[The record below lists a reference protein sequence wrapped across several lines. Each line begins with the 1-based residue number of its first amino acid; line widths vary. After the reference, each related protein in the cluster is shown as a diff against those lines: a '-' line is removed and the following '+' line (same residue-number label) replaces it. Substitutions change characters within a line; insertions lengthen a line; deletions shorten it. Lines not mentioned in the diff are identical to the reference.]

1 MAKEPS
7 VVPTPEGAVVKIVNS
22 TMLDDAMS
30 YTANR
35 IRNKT
40 GSTDQIVW
48 DSAKGFGDAV
58 DAISSGGGNPF
69 EAFES
74 LESFKLST
82 NSTITEFVAN
92 IPNVTSLNRSFADAI
107 RTPLSR
113 IELTVSDKLTDVS
126 FMLNNSGSR
135 LTEIVF
141 KGDFSKVKNVATA
154 FACSGT
160 GISDALKKIVG
171 LDFTSVTNASNVFA
185 AQRGLT
191 DIEIKANTVN
201 VSLDLSYQPHL
212 NIASCVNVLN
222 ALKDRTGQDALT
234 LKLNAG
240 LKTADTGMIYANY
253 VKLDADTNL
262 YVSCE
267 STDAGAV
274 TIAAAIIAKNWTI
287 A

>member
-1 MAKEPS
+1 MAFDKVIDS
-7 VVPTPEGAVVKIVNS
+7 AQ
-22 TMLDDAMS
+22 LDAAMS
-30 YTANR
+30 YTADR
-35 IRNKT
+35 IRAKT
-40 GSTDQIVW
+40 GGTDQMAW
-48 DSAKGFGDAV
+48 DSTKGFGDAV

-69 EAFES
+69 EVFES
-74 LESFKLST
+74 LQSFGLS
-82 NSTITEFVAN
+82 NSSTITEFIAN
-92 IPNVTSLNRSFADAI
+92 IPNVTTLRNSFAVSFAN
-107 RTPLSR
+107 PLKR
-113 IELTVSDKLTDVS
+113 IELTVSNKLTDVS
-126 FMLNNSGSR
+126 FMLSNMASYGLN
-135 LTEIVF
+135 EIVF
-141 KGDFSKVKNVATA
+141 KGDFSKVKNVSTA
-154 FACSGT
+154 FSCSGT
-160 GISDALKKIVG
+160 GINDTLKKIVG

-234 LKLNAG
+234 LKLNAA

-274 TIAAAIIAKNWTI
+274 TIAAAITAKNWTI

>member
-1 MAKEPS
+1 MAFDK
-7 VVPTPEGAVVKIVNS
+7 VIDS
-22 TMLDDAMS
+22 TQLDAAMS
-30 YTANR
+30 YTANC

-40 GSTDQIVW
+40 GDTNQIAW

-74 LESFKLST
+74 LNSFELSP

-92 IPNVTSLNRSFADAI
+92 LPNVTHLRYSFSLA
-107 RTPLSR
+107 RTNPLTR
-113 IELTVSDKLTDVS
+113 IELTVSNKLTDVS
-126 FMLNNSGSR
+126 RMLGNMASYHLN
-135 LTEIVF
+135 EIVF
-141 KGDFSKVKNVATA
+141 KGDFSKVKNVSTA

-171 LDFTSVTNASNVFA
+171 LDFTSVTNASNVFG

-201 VSLDLSYQPHL
+201 VSLNLSDQPHL

-234 LKLNAG
+234 LTLNAA
-240 LKTADTGMIYANY
+240 LKTADTGRIYANY

-262 YVSCE
+262 YVLCE

-274 TIAAAIIAKNWTI
+274 TIAAAITAKNWTI

>member
-1 MAKEPS
+1 MAYDK
-7 VVPTPEGAVVKIVNS
+7 VVDSAA
-22 TMLDDAMS
+22 LDAAMT

-40 GSTDQIVW
+40 GGTDQIAW

-69 EAFES
+69 ES
-74 LESFKLST
+74 LETFRLS
-82 NSTITEFVAN
+82 NNLTITEFVAN
-92 IPNVTSLNRSFADAI
+92 IPNVTSLSRSFIYAN
-107 RTPLSR
+107 TPLTR
-113 IELTVSDKLTDVS
+113 IELTVSDKLTDISLMFGNAVARS
-126 FMLNNSGSR
+126 

-141 KGDFSKVKNVATA
+141 KGNFSKVKSVASA
-154 FACSGT
+154 FSCAGT
-160 GISDALKKIVG
+160 GVNRALKKIVG
-171 LDFTSVTNASNVFA
+171 LDFTAVTNASNVFTS
-185 AQRGLT
+185 QYGLT

-201 VSLDLSYQPHL
+201 VSLDLSSQQNL
-212 NIASCVNVLN
+212 NIASCVNILN

-234 LKLNAG
+234 LTLNAA
-240 LKTADTGMIYANY
+240 LKKADTGMIYANY
-253 VKLDADTNL
+253 VKLDANTNL

-274 TIAAAIIAKNWTI
+274 TIAAAITAKNWTI

>member
-1 MAKEPS
+1 MAYDK
-7 VVPTPEGAVVKIVNS
+7 VVDSAA
-22 TMLDDAMS
+22 LDAAMT

-35 IRNKT
+35 IRVKT
-40 GSTDQIVW
+40 GGADQIAW

-74 LESFKLST
+74 LQSFELSN

-92 IPNVTSLNRSFADAI
+92 IPNVTKLRYSFAV
-107 RTPLSR
+107 TWTNPLTR

-126 FMLNNSGSR
+126 FMLGNAGKHG

-141 KGDFSKVKNVATA
+141 KGNFSKVKNVASA
-154 FACSGT
+154 FSCGGT
-160 GISDALKKIVG
+160 GINDALKKIAG
-171 LDFTSVTNASNVFA
+171 LDFTSVTNASNFLSS
-185 AQRGLT
+185 QRGLT
-191 DIEIKANTVN
+191 DIEIKADTVN
-201 VSLDLSYQPHL
+201 VSLDLFYQSRL

-234 LKLNAG
+234 LTLNAA

-253 VKLDADTNL
+253 VKLDANTNL

-267 STDAGAV
+267 STDAGAM
-274 TIAAAIIAKNWTI
+274 TMADAITSKNWTI

>member
-1 MAKEPS
+1 MAYDK
-7 VVPTPEGAVVKIVNS
+7 VVDSAA
-22 TMLDDAMS
+22 LDAAMT

-40 GSTDQIVW
+40 GGTNQIAW

-74 LESFKLST
+74 LASFKLST

-92 IPNVTSLNRSFADAI
+92 IPNVTSLSRSFAV
-107 RTPLSR
+107 TMTNPLTR
-113 IELTVSDKLTDVS
+113 IELTVSDKLTDIS
-126 FMLNNSGSR
+126 FMFGNAALKS
-135 LTEIVF
+135 LTEVVF
-141 KGDFSKVKNVATA
+141 KGDFSKVKSVANA
-154 FACSGT
+154 FSCGGSGINY
-160 GISDALKKIVG
+160 GLKKIVG
-171 LDFTSVTNASNVFA
+171 LDFTSVTNASNAFA
-185 AQRGLT
+185 SQSGLT
-191 DIEIKANTVN
+191 DIEIKADTVN
-201 VSLDLSYQPHL
+201 VSLNLNYQSAL

-234 LKLNAG
+234 LTRNAA
-240 LKTADTGMIYANY
+240 LKTADTGMVYANY

-274 TIAAAIIAKNWTI
+274 TIAAAITAKNWTI

>member
-1 MAKEPS
+1 MAFDK
-7 VVPTPEGAVVKIVNS
+7 VVDSAA
-22 TMLDDAMS
+22 LDAAMT

-35 IRNKT
+35 IRVKT
-40 GSTDQIVW
+40 GGADQIAW

-74 LESFKLST
+74 LESFRLST

-92 IPNVTSLNRSFADAI
+92 IPNVTSLWRSFTVTRAN
-107 RTPLSR
+107 PLTR
-113 IELTVSDKLTDVS
+113 IELTVSNKLTDVN
-126 FMLNNSGSR
+126 FMLGNVAAHG

-141 KGDFSKVKNVATA
+141 KGDFSKVKNVANA
-154 FACSGT
+154 FSCSGT
-160 GISDALKKIVG
+160 GINGVLKKIAG
-171 LDFTSVTNASNVFA
+171 LDFTSVTSASNVFA
-185 AQRGLT
+185 SQSGLT

-201 VSLDLSYQPHL
+201 VSLDLSNQAAL

-234 LKLNAG
+234 LKLNAA

-253 VKLDADTNL
+253 VKLDANTNL

-274 TIAAAIIAKNWTI
+274 TIASAITAKNWTI

>member
-1 MAKEPS
+1 MAFDK
-7 VVPTPEGAVVKIVNS
+7 VVDSAA
-22 TMLDDAMS
+22 LDAALT
-30 YTANR
+30 YTATR

-40 GSTDQIVW
+40 GGTDQIAW

-74 LESFKLST
+74 LQSFELSN

-92 IPNVTSLNRSFADAI
+92 LPNATNLRYSFAVT
-107 RTPLSR
+107 RTNPLTR

-126 FMLNNSGSR
+126 FMLGNSAAHG

-141 KGDFSKVKNVATA
+141 KGDFSKVKSVANA
-154 FACSGT
+154 FSCGGT
-160 GISDALKKIVG
+160 GINGVLKKIAG
-171 LDFTSVTNASNVFA
+171 LDFTSVTSASNVFA
-185 AQRGLT
+185 SQSGLT

-201 VSLDLSYQPHL
+201 VSLDLSNQYAL

-253 VKLDADTNL
+253 VKLDANTNL

-274 TIAAAIIAKNWTI
+274 TIASAITAKNWTI

>member
-1 MAKEPS
+1 MAFDK
-7 VVPTPEGAVVKIVNS
+7 VVDSAA
-22 TMLDDAMS
+22 LDAAMT

-40 GSTDQIVW
+40 GDTNQIIW

-69 EAFES
+69 EVFES
-74 LESFKLST
+74 LQSFGLSP

-92 IPNVTSLNRSFADAI
+92 LPNVTHLRYSFAVT
-107 RTPLSR
+107 RTNPLKR
-113 IELTVSDKLTDVS
+113 IELTVSNKLTDVS
-126 FMLNNSGSR
+126 FMLGNAAAYG

-141 KGDFSKVKNVATA
+141 KGDFSKVKNVSTA
-154 FACSGT
+154 FSCSGS
-160 GISDALKKIVG
+160 GINEALKKIVG

-201 VSLDLSYQPHL
+201 VSLNLNGQPYL
-212 NIASCVNVLN
+212 NIASCVNILN

-234 LKLNAG
+234 LKLNAA

-274 TIAAAIIAKNWTI
+274 TIAAAITAKNWTI

>member
-1 MAKEPS
+1 MAYDK
-7 VVPTPEGAVVKIVNS
+7 VVDSAA
-22 TMLDDAMS
+22 LDAAMTH
-30 YTANR
+30 TANR

-40 GSTDQIVW
+40 GGTDQIAW

-74 LESFKLST
+74 LQSFELSN

-92 IPNVTSLNRSFADAI
+92 IPNVTKLRNSFAVM
-107 RTPLSR
+107 RTNPLTR

-126 FMLNNSGSR
+126 FMLGNAATYG

-141 KGDFSKVKNVATA
+141 KGDFSKVKSVASA
-154 FACSGT
+154 FSCSGS
-160 GISDALKKIVG
+160 GINEALKKIVG
-171 LDFTSVTNASNVFA
+171 LDFTSVTSASNVFTS
-185 AQRGLT
+185 QRGLT
-191 DIEIKANTVN
+191 DIEIKADTVN
-201 VSLDLSYQPHL
+201 VSLSLYYQPHL
-212 NIASCVNVLN
+212 NMASCVNVLN

-234 LKLNAG
+234 LTLNAA

-262 YVSCE
+262 YVLCE

-274 TIAAAIIAKNWTI
+274 TIAAAITAKNWTI

>member
-1 MAKEPS
+1 MAYDK
-7 VVPTPEGAVVKIVNS
+7 VVDSAALGA
-22 TMLDDAMS
+22 AMT

-40 GSTDQIVW
+40 GDTNQIIW

-69 EAFES
+69 EVFES
-74 LESFKLST
+74 LQSFGLS
-82 NSTITEFVAN
+82 NKSTITEFVAN
-92 IPNVTSLNRSFADAI
+92 IPNVTTLRNSFAVT
-107 RTPLSR
+107 RTNPLKR
-113 IELTVSDKLTDVS
+113 IELTVSNKLTDVS
-126 FMLNNSGSR
+126 FMLSNMASYHLN
-135 LTEIVF
+135 EIVF
-141 KGDFSKVKNVATA
+141 KGDFSKVKSVATA
-154 FACSGT
+154 FACGGT
-160 GISDALKKIVG
+160 GINDALKKITG
-171 LDFTSVTNASNVFA
+171 LDFTSVTNASNAFGS
-185 AQRGLT
+185 QRGLT

-201 VSLDLSYQPHL
+201 VSLNLSDQSAL

-234 LKLNAG
+234 LTLNAG

-253 VKLDADTNL
+253 VKLDANTNL

-267 STDAGAV
+267 STDAGAA
-274 TIAAAIIAKNWTI
+274 TIAAAITAKNWTI

>member
-1 MAKEPS
+1 MAYDK
-7 VVPTPEGAVVKIVNS
+7 VVDSAA
-22 TMLDDAMS
+22 LDAAMT

-40 GSTDQIVW
+40 GNTNQIIW

-69 EAFES
+69 EVFES
-74 LESFKLST
+74 LQSFGLS
-82 NSTITEFVAN
+82 NKSTITEFVAN
-92 IPNVTSLNRSFADAI
+92 LPNVTHLRYSFAVT
-107 RTPLSR
+107 RTNPLTR

-126 FMLNNSGSR
+126 FMLGNAAAQS

-141 KGDFSKVKNVATA
+141 KGDFSKVKSVASA
-154 FACSGT
+154 FACGGT
-160 GISDALKKIVG
+160 GINEALKKIVG

-185 AQRGLT
+185 SQRGLT
-191 DIEIKANTVN
+191 DIEIKADTVN
-201 VSLDLSYQPHL
+201 VSLNLNGQPHL

-234 LKLNAG
+234 LKLSAA

-274 TIAAAIIAKNWTI
+274 TIAAAITAKNWTI

>member
-1 MAKEPS
+1 MAYDK
-7 VVPTPEGAVVKIVNS
+7 VVDSAA
-22 TMLDDAMS
+22 LDAAMT
-30 YTANR
+30 YTANC

-40 GSTDQIVW
+40 GGTDQITW

-58 DAISSGGGNPF
+58 DTISSGGGNPF
-69 EAFES
+69 EAFEY
-74 LESFKLST
+74 LETFRLSNNIT
-82 NSTITEFVAN
+82 FTEFVAN
-92 IPNVTSLNRSFADAI
+92 IPNVTSLSRSFIYAN
-107 RTPLSR
+107 TPLTK
-113 IELTVSDKLTDVS
+113 IELTVSNKLTDIS
-126 FMLNNSGSR
+126 LMFGNAAARS

-141 KGDFSKVKNVATA
+141 KGNFSKVKSVASA
-154 FACSGT
+154 FSCSGT
-160 GISDALKKIVG
+160 GINDTLKKIVG

-185 AQRGLT
+185 SQRGLT

-201 VSLDLSYQPHL
+201 VSLNLNYQPHL

-234 LKLNAG
+234 LTLNAG

-274 TIAAAIIAKNWTI
+274 TIAAAITAKNWTI

>member
-7 VVPTPEGAVVKIVNS
+7 VSPTPERAVVKIVNS
-22 TMLDDAMS
+22 TMLDDAMT

-40 GSTDQIVW
+40 GDTNQIIW

-69 EAFES
+69 ES
-74 LESFKLST
+74 LETFRLS
-82 NSTITEFVAN
+82 NNLTITEFVAN
-92 IPNVTSLNRSFADAI
+92 IPNVTSLSRSFIYAN
-107 RTPLSR
+107 TPLTR
-113 IELTVSDKLTDVS
+113 IELTVSNKLTDIS
-126 FMLNNSGSR
+126 LMFGNAAARS

-141 KGDFSKVKNVATA
+141 KGDFSKVTSVKEA
-154 FACSGT
+154 FSCGGT
-160 GISDALKKIVG
+160 GLNDGLKKIVG

-201 VSLDLSYQPHL
+201 VSLNLNGQQNL
-212 NIASCVNVLN
+212 NIASCVNILN

-234 LKLNAG
+234 LTLNAG

-253 VKLDADTNL
+253 VKLDANTNL

-274 TIAAAIIAKNWTI
+274 TIAAAITAKNWTI

>member
-1 MAKEPS
+1 MGYDKVIDSA
-7 VVPTPEGAVVKIVNS
+7 A
-22 TMLDDAMS
+22 LDAALT

-40 GSTDQIVW
+40 GDTNQIIW

-74 LESFKLST
+74 LQSFELST

-92 IPNVTSLNRSFADAI
+92 LPNVTKLQYSFAVT
-107 RTPLSR
+107 RTNPLTR
-113 IELTVSDKLTDVS
+113 IELTVSNKLTNVS
-126 FMLNNSGSR
+126 FMLGNAASLG

-141 KGDFSKVKNVATA
+141 KGNFSKVKSVASA
-154 FACSGT
+154 FSCSGS
-160 GISDALKKIVG
+160 GINDALKKIVG
-171 LDFTSVTNASNVFA
+171 LDFTSVTNASNAFSS
-185 AQRGLT
+185 QRGLT
-191 DIEIKANTVN
+191 DIEIKADTVN
-201 VSLDLSYQPHL
+201 VSLDLSYQSAL

-234 LKLNAG
+234 LTLNSA

-267 STDAGAV
+267 STDAGAM
-274 TIAAAIIAKNWTI
+274 TIADAITSKNWTI

>member
-1 MAKEPS
+1 MAYDK
-7 VVPTPEGAVVKIVNS
+7 VVDSAA
-22 TMLDDAMS
+22 LDAAMT

-40 GSTDQIVW
+40 GGTDQIAW
-48 DSAKGFGDAV
+48 DSAKGFGDAI
-58 DAISSGGGNPF
+58 DSISSGGGNPF

-74 LESFKLST
+74 LQSFELSN

-92 IPNVTSLNRSFADAI
+92 IPNVTKLNYSFAV
-107 RTPLSR
+107 RKNPLER
-113 IELTVSDKLTDVS
+113 IELTVSNKLTNVS
-126 FMLNNSGSR
+126 FMLGNMAAYY

-141 KGDFSKVKNVATA
+141 KGDFSKVKSVASA
-154 FACSGT
+154 FACNGT

-185 AQRGLT
+185 SQRGLT
-191 DIEIKANTVN
+191 DIEIKADTVN

-234 LKLNAG
+234 LKLNAA

-253 VKLDADTNL
+253 VKLDANTNL

-274 TIAAAIIAKNWTI
+274 TIAAAITAKNWTI

>member
-1 MAKEPS
+1 MAYD
-7 VVPTPEGAVVKIVNS
+7 KIVDS
-22 TMLDDAMS
+22 TALDAAMI

-40 GSTDQIVW
+40 GDTNQIAW

-69 EAFES
+69 EVFES
-74 LESFKLST
+74 LQSFELSSK
-82 NSTITEFVAN
+82 STITEFVAN
-92 IPNVTSLNRSFADAI
+92 IPNVTKLRYSFAVS
-107 RTPLSR
+107 RTNPLTR
-113 IELTVSDKLTDVS
+113 IELTVSNKLTDVS
-126 FMLNNSGSR
+126 FMLGNAASLG

-141 KGDFSKVKNVATA
+141 KGDFSKVKSVASA
-154 FACSGT
+154 FSCGGSG
-160 GISDALKKIVG
+160 INDALKKIVG
-171 LDFTSVTNASNVFA
+171 LDFTSVTNASNFLSS
-185 AQRGLT
+185 QRGLT

-201 VSLDLSYQPHL
+201 VSLDLSYQQNL

-222 ALKDRTGQDALT
+222 ALKDRAGQDALT
-234 LKLNAG
+234 LKLHSA

-253 VKLDADTNL
+253 VKLDTDTNL

-274 TIAAAIIAKNWTI
+274 TIAAAITAKNWTI

>member
-1 MAKEPS
+1 MAYDK
-7 VVPTPEGAVVKIVNS
+7 VVDSAA
-22 TMLDDAMS
+22 LDAAMT

-40 GSTDQIVW
+40 GGTDQIAW

-74 LESFKLST
+74 LQSFELSN

-92 IPNVTSLNRSFADAI
+92 IPNVTKLRYSFAVM
-107 RTPLSR
+107 RTNPLTR

-126 FMLNNSGSR
+126 FMLGNVAAHG

-141 KGDFSKVKNVATA
+141 KGDFSKVKSVASA
-154 FACSGT
+154 FSCGGSG
-160 GISDALKKIVG
+160 INEALKKIVG
-171 LDFTSVTNASNVFA
+171 LDFTSVTSASNVFTS
-185 AQRGLT
+185 QSGLT

-234 LKLNAG
+234 LTLNAA
-240 LKTADTGMIYANY
+240 LKTADTGMIYANH
-253 VKLDADTNL
+253 VKLDANTNL

-267 STDAGAV
+267 STDAGAM
-274 TIAAAIIAKNWTI
+274 TMADAITSKNWTI

>member
-1 MAKEPS
+1 MAYDK
-7 VVPTPEGAVVKIVNS
+7 VVDSAA
-22 TMLDDAMS
+22 LDAAMT

-40 GSTDQIVW
+40 GDTNQIAW

-74 LESFKLST
+74 LQSFELST

-92 IPNVTSLNRSFADAI
+92 IPNVTNLRYSFAVTRAN
-107 RTPLSR
+107 PLTR
-113 IELTVSDKLTDVS
+113 IELTVSNKLTDVS
-126 FMLNNSGSR
+126 FMLGNAATHG

-141 KGDFSKVKNVATA
+141 KGDFSKVKNAMTA

-171 LDFTSVTNASNVFA
+171 LDFTSVTNASSIFA
-185 AQRGLT
+185 AQSGLT

-201 VSLDLSYQPHL
+201 VLLDLSYQSRL
-212 NIASCVNVLN
+212 NITSCVNVLN

-234 LKLNAG
+234 LKLNAA

-274 TIAAAIIAKNWTI
+274 TIAAAITAKNWTI

>member
-1 MAKEPS
+1 MAYDK
-7 VVPTPEGAVVKIVNS
+7 VVDSAA
-22 TMLDDAMS
+22 LDAAMT
-30 YTANR
+30 YTDNR

-40 GSTDQIVW
+40 GDTNQIAW

-69 EAFES
+69 EVFES
-74 LESFKLST
+74 LKSFELSS

-92 IPNVTSLNRSFADAI
+92 IPNVTTLRYSFPVTRAN
-107 RTPLSR
+107 PLKR
-113 IELTVSDKLTDVS
+113 IELTVSNKLTDVS
-126 FMLNNSGSR
+126 FMLGNTAGQS
-135 LTEIVF
+135 LAEIVF
-141 KGDFSKVKNVATA
+141 KGDFSKVKSVANA
-154 FACSGT
+154 FSCGGSGIN
-160 GISDALKKIVG
+160 GVLKKIAG
-171 LDFTSVTNASNVFA
+171 LDFTSVTSASNVFA
-185 AQRGLT
+185 SQSGLT

-201 VSLDLSYQPHL
+201 VSLDLRNQPAL

-234 LKLNAG
+234 LKLNAA

-274 TIAAAIIAKNWTI
+274 TIAAAITAKNWTI

>member
-1 MAKEPS
+1 MAYDK
-7 VVPTPEGAVVKIVNS
+7 VVDSAA
-22 TMLDDAMS
+22 LDAAMS

-40 GSTDQIVW
+40 GGTDQIMW
-48 DSAKGFGDAV
+48 DSTKGFGDAV
-58 DAISSGGGNPF
+58 DTITASGGNPF

-74 LESFKLST
+74 LQSFELSN

-92 IPNVTSLNRSFADAI
+92 IPNVTKLRYSFTVM
-107 RTPLSR
+107 RTNPLTR
-113 IELTVSDKLTDVS
+113 IELTVSGKLTDVS
-126 FMLNNSGSR
+126 FMLGNAAVLG

-141 KGDFSKVKNVATA
+141 KGNFSKVKNVASA
-154 FACSGT
+154 FSCSGS
-160 GISDALKKIVG
+160 GINDALKKIVG
-171 LDFTSVTNASNVFA
+171 LDFTSVTNANYVFA
-185 AQRGLT
+185 SQRGLT

-201 VSLDLSYQPHL
+201 VSLDLSYQQSL
-212 NIASCVNVLN
+212 NITSCVNVLN

-234 LKLNAG
+234 LKLHAA

-253 VKLDADTNL
+253 VKLDANTNL

-267 STDAGAV
+267 STDEGAM
-274 TIAAAIIAKNWTI
+274 TMADAITSKNWTI

>member
-1 MAKEPS
+1 MAFD
-7 VVPTPEGAVVKIVNS
+7 KIVDS
-22 TMLDDAMS
+22 TALDTALT

-40 GSTDQIVW
+40 GDTNQIAW
-48 DSAKGFGDAV
+48 DSVKGFGDAV
-58 DAISSGGGNPF
+58 DAITSGGNPF
-69 EAFES
+69 EVFES
-74 LESFKLST
+74 LQSFRLS
-82 NSTITEFVAN
+82 NSSTITEFVAS
-92 IPNVTSLNRSFADAI
+92 IPNVTSLQYSFAVSFAN
-107 RTPLSR
+107 PLKR
-113 IELTVSDKLTDVS
+113 IELTVSNKLTDVS
-126 FMLNNSGSR
+126 YMLGNAASYYLN
-135 LTEIVF
+135 EIIF
-141 KGDFSKVKNVATA
+141 KGDFSKVKNVSTA
-154 FACSGT
+154 FACGGT
-160 GISDALKKIVG
+160 GISAALKKIVG
-171 LDFTSVTNASNVFA
+171 LDFTSVTNARDVFA
-185 AQRGLT
+185 SQRGLT

-253 VKLDADTNL
+253 VRLDANTNL

-267 STDAGAV
+267 STDVGAV
-274 TIAAAIIAKNWTI
+274 TIAAAITAKNWTI

>member
-1 MAKEPS
+1 MAYDK
-7 VVPTPEGAVVKIVNS
+7 VVDSAA
-22 TMLDDAMS
+22 LDAAMT

-40 GSTDQIVW
+40 GGTDQITW

-69 EAFES
+69 EVFES
-74 LESFKLST
+74 LQSFGLS
-82 NSTITEFVAN
+82 NKSTITEFVAN
-92 IPNVTSLNRSFADAI
+92 IPNVTSLRYSFAVSFAN
-107 RTPLSR
+107 PLKR
-113 IELTVSDKLTDVS
+113 IELTVSNKLTDVS
-126 FMLNNSGSR
+126 FMLGNAAAYYLN
-135 LTEIVF
+135 EIVF

-154 FACSGT
+154 FSCSGT
-160 GISDALKKIVG
+160 GINDALKKIVG

-274 TIAAAIIAKNWTI
+274 TIAAAITAKNWTI

>member
-1 MAKEPS
+1 MAFDK
-7 VVPTPEGAVVKIVNS
+7 VVDSAA
-22 TMLDDAMS
+22 LDAAMT

-40 GSTDQIVW
+40 GGTDQITW

-74 LESFKLST
+74 LQSFELSG

-92 IPNVTSLNRSFADAI
+92 LPNVTKLNYSFAVA
-107 RTPLSR
+107 RTNPLTR
-113 IELTVSDKLTDVS
+113 IELTVSNKLTNVS
-126 FMLNNSGSR
+126 FMLGNIAALG

-141 KGDFSKVKNVATA
+141 KGDFSKVKSVASA
-154 FACSGT
+154 FSCSGS
-160 GISDALKKIVG
+160 GVNDALKKIVG
-171 LDFTSVTNASNVFA
+171 LDFTSVTSASNVFGS
-185 AQRGLT
+185 QRGLT

-201 VSLDLSYQPHL
+201 VSLNLNSQPHL

-234 LKLNAG
+234 LKLHAA
-240 LKTADTGMIYANY
+240 LKTDDTGMIYANY

-274 TIAAAIIAKNWTI
+274 TIAAAITAKNWTI

>member
-1 MAKEPS
+1 MAFDKVIDS
-7 VVPTPEGAVVKIVNS
+7 AA
-22 TMLDDAMS
+22 LDSAMT

-35 IRNKT
+35 IRNNT
-40 GSTDQIVW
+40 GDTNQIIW

-69 EAFES
+69 EVFES
-74 LESFKLST
+74 LQSFGLSP

-92 IPNVTSLNRSFADAI
+92 LPNVTHLRYSFAVT
-107 RTPLSR
+107 RTNPLTR
-113 IELTVSDKLTDVS
+113 IELTVSNKLTDVS
-126 FMLNNSGSR
+126 FMLGNIAAQS

-141 KGDFSKVKNVATA
+141 KGNFSKVKSVASA
-154 FACSGT
+154 FSCSGT
-160 GISDALKKIVG
+160 GINDTLKKIVG
-171 LDFTSVTNASNVFA
+171 LDFTSVTNASYVFA
-185 AQRGLT
+185 SQRGLT

-201 VSLDLSYQPHL
+201 VSLDLSYQSHL

-234 LKLNAG
+234 LTLNAD

-253 VKLDADTNL
+253 VKLDANTNL

-267 STDAGAV
+267 STDAGAL
-274 TIAAAIIAKNWTI
+274 TIAAAITAKNWTI

>member
-1 MAKEPS
+1 MAFDK
-7 VVPTPEGAVVKIVNS
+7 VVDSAA
-22 TMLDDAMS
+22 LDAAMT

-40 GSTDQIVW
+40 GGADQIAW

-69 EAFES
+69 EAFEY
-74 LESFKLST
+74 LETFRLSNNIT
-82 NSTITEFVAN
+82 FTEFVAN
-92 IPNVTSLNRSFADAI
+92 IPNVTNLWYSFAVT
-107 RTPLSR
+107 RTNPLTR
-113 IELTVSDKLTDVS
+113 IELTVSGKLTDVS
-126 FMLNNSGSR
+126 FMLGNVAVLG

-141 KGDFSKVKNVATA
+141 KGNFSKVKNVASA
-154 FACSGT
+154 FSCSGS
-160 GISDALKKIVG
+160 GINDALKKIVG
-171 LDFTSVTNASNVFA
+171 LDFTSVTNASNVFG

-191 DIEIKANTVN
+191 DIEIKADTVN
-201 VSLDLSYQPHL
+201 VSLDLLYQQNL

-234 LKLNAG
+234 LKLNAA

-253 VKLDADTNL
+253 VKLDASTNL

-267 STDAGAV
+267 STEAGAV
-274 TIAAAIIAKNWTI
+274 TIADAITAKNWTI

>member
-1 MAKEPS
+1 MAYD
-7 VVPTPEGAVVKIVNS
+7 KIVDS
-22 TMLDDAMS
+22 AALDAAMT

-40 GSTDQIVW
+40 GDTNQIAW

-69 EAFES
+69 EVFES
-74 LESFKLST
+74 LQSFGLS
-82 NSTITEFVAN
+82 NKSTITEFVAN
-92 IPNVTSLNRSFADAI
+92 IPNVTSLSNSFGNVRS
-107 RTPLSR
+107 TPLSR
-113 IELTVSDKLTDVS
+113 IELTVSNKLTNVS
-126 FMLNNSGSR
+126 RMFGNVAAGS
-135 LTEIVF
+135 LIEIVF
-141 KGDFSKVKNVATA
+141 KGDFSKVTSLKEA
-154 FACSGT
+154 FSCGGT
-160 GISDALKKIVG
+160 GINDTLKKIVG
-171 LDFTSVTNASNVFA
+171 LDFTSVTNADNAFSS
-185 AQRGLT
+185 QRGLT

-201 VSLDLSYQPHL
+201 VSLDLSAQRAL

-222 ALKDRTGQDALT
+222 ALKDRTGQNALT
-234 LKLNAG
+234 LTLNAA

-253 VKLDADTNL
+253 VKLDTDTNL

-274 TIAAAIIAKNWTI
+274 TIAAAITAKNWTI

>member
-1 MAKEPS
+1 MAFDK
-7 VVPTPEGAVVKIVNS
+7 VIDS
-22 TMLDDAMS
+22 TQLDAAMT

-40 GSTDQIVW
+40 GDTNQIMW

-69 EAFES
+69 EVFES
-74 LESFKLST
+74 LQSFELS
-82 NSTITEFVAN
+82 NKSTITEFVAN
-92 IPNVTSLNRSFADAI
+92 IPNVTKLRYSFAVSFAN
-107 RTPLSR
+107 PLKR
-113 IELTVSDKLTDVS
+113 IELTVSNKLTDVS
-126 FMLNNSGSR
+126 FMLSNMGSYH
-135 LTEIVF
+135 LNEIVF
-141 KGDFSKVKNVATA
+141 KGDFSKVKNVTTA
-154 FACSGT
+154 FSCGGT
-160 GISDALKKIVG
+160 GINDALKKIVG
-171 LDFTSVTNASNVFA
+171 LDFTSVTNASNVFGS
-185 AQRGLT
+185 QRGLT

-212 NIASCVNVLN
+212 NITSCVNILN

-240 LKTADTGMIYANY
+240 LKTADTGRIYANY
-253 VKLDADTNL
+253 VKLDVDTNL
-262 YVSCE
+262 YVLCE

-274 TIAAAIIAKNWTI
+274 TIAAAITAKNWTI

>member
-1 MAKEPS
+1 MAYDK
-7 VVPTPEGAVVKIVNS
+7 VVDSAA
-22 TMLDDAMS
+22 LDAAMT

-35 IRNKT
+35 IRVKT
-40 GSTDQIVW
+40 GGADQIAW

-74 LESFKLST
+74 LQSFELSN

-92 IPNVTSLNRSFADAI
+92 IPNVTKLRYSFAVT
-107 RTPLSR
+107 RTNPLTR

-126 FMLNNSGSR
+126 FMLGNAGKHG

-141 KGDFSKVKNVATA
+141 KGNFSKVKNVASA
-154 FACSGT
+154 FSCGGT
-160 GISDALKKIVG
+160 GINDALKKIAG
-171 LDFTSVTNASNVFA
+171 LDFTSVTNASNFLSS
-185 AQRGLT
+185 QRGLT
-191 DIEIKANTVN
+191 DIEIKADTVN
-201 VSLDLSYQPHL
+201 VSLDLFYQSRL

-234 LKLNAG
+234 LTLNAA

-253 VKLDADTNL
+253 VKLDANTNL

-267 STDAGAV
+267 STDAGAM
-274 TIAAAIIAKNWTI
+274 TMADAITSKNWTI

>member
-1 MAKEPS
+1 MAYDK
-7 VVPTPEGAVVKIVNS
+7 VVDSAQ
-22 TMLDDAMS
+22 LDVAMT

-40 GSTDQIVW
+40 GGTDQIMW

-74 LESFKLST
+74 LQSFKLSKNLT
-82 NSTITEFVAN
+82 FTEFVAN
-92 IPNVTSLNRSFADAI
+92 IPNVTSLSRSFENARYI
-107 RTPLSR
+107 PLTR
-113 IELTVSDKLTDVS
+113 IELTVSNKLTDIS
-126 FMLNNSGSR
+126 FMFGNAGSGV
-135 LTEIVF
+135 TEIVF
-141 KGDFSKVKNVATA
+141 KGDFSKVKSLMTA

-160 GISDALKKIVG
+160 GISDTLKKIVG
-171 LDFTSVTNASNVFA
+171 LDFTSVTNASNVFS

-212 NIASCVNVLN
+212 NIASCVNILN

-234 LKLNAG
+234 LKLNTA

-274 TIAAAIIAKNWTI
+274 TIAAAITAKNWTI

>member
-1 MAKEPS
+1 MAYDK
-7 VVPTPEGAVVKIVNS
+7 VVDSAA
-22 TMLDDAMS
+22 LDAAMT

-40 GSTDQIVW
+40 GGTDQIAW

-69 EAFES
+69 EVFES
-74 LESFKLST
+74 LESFRLSNNIT
-82 NSTITEFVAN
+82 FTEFVAN
-92 IPNVTSLNRSFADAI
+92 IPNVTSLSRSFSNA
-107 RTPLSR
+107 RYTPLSR
-113 IELTVSDKLTDVS
+113 IELTVSNKLTDIN
-126 FMLNNSGSR
+126 FMFGNAGSR
-135 LTEIVF
+135 VTEIVF
-141 KGDFSKVKNVATA
+141 KGDFSKVKSVATA
-154 FACSGT
+154 FACGGT
-160 GISDALKKIVG
+160 GISDTLKKIVG
-171 LDFTSVTNASNVFA
+171 LDFTSVTNAGDAFA

-201 VSLDLSYQPHL
+201 VSLNLNGQPHL

-234 LKLNAG
+234 LNLNAG

-274 TIAAAIIAKNWTI
+274 TIAAAITAKNWTI

>member
-1 MAKEPS
+1 MAFDK
-7 VVPTPEGAVVKIVNS
+7 VVDSAQ
-22 TMLDDAMS
+22 LDAAMT

-40 GSTDQIVW
+40 GDTNQIVW

-58 DAISSGGGNPF
+58 DAISSGGNPF
-69 EAFES
+69 EVFEY
-74 LESFKLST
+74 LETFRLSNNIT
-82 NSTITEFVAN
+82 FTEFVAN
-92 IPNVTSLNRSFADAI
+92 IPNVTSLSRSFANI
-107 RTPLSR
+107 NYTPLTR
-113 IELTVSDKLTDVS
+113 IELTVSGKLTD
-126 FMLNNSGSR
+126 LNLMFGNVGSR
-135 LTEIVF
+135 VTEIVF
-141 KGDFSKVKNVATA
+141 KGDFSKVKNLAYA
-154 FACSGT
+154 FSCGGT
-160 GISDALKKIVG
+160 GINDTLKKIVG
-171 LDFTSVTNASNVFA
+171 LDFTSVTNASDVFA

-201 VSLDLSYQPHL
+201 VSLNLNGQPHL

-222 ALKDRTGQDALT
+222 ALKNRTGQDALT
-234 LKLNAG
+234 LTLSAA

-253 VKLDADTNL
+253 VKLDANTNL

-274 TIAAAIIAKNWTI
+274 TIAAAITAKNWTV